1 MLEPAVCFL
10 QGMETQKGDQMRYLV
25 TGGAGFIGSN
35 FIRFLFNKYGD
46 DAQVVNLDKLTYAGI
61 RENLA
66 EFEGKPNYR
75 FQQGDIA
82 RPEDAAEAYRGVDGS
97 GVDVVVNF
105 AAETHVD
112 RSLMEAG
119 TFIETDVH
127 GVLVLLEEARKHAP
141 KLKKF
146 IQISTDEVY
155 GSIDEGSFTEMDPM
169 NPRNPY
175 SASKAG
181 GDRMAFAYSQ
191 TYGMPVVITRASN
204 NFGPYQYPEKL
215 IPLFVTNAIDDV
227 PLPLYGDGRNVR
239 DWLWADDHC
248 AAVDFLIDRGEPGEV
263 YNVGGGNERENREV
277 TQKILEL
284 VGKPPTLVRHVADR
298 QGHDRRYSLDSS
310 KLARLGFQAS
320 TDFDAALEKT
330 VRWYVENQS
339 WWRSIKE
346 KSAEYKAYYAKQY
359 ETRG

>member
-1 MLEPAVCFL
+1 
-10 QGMETQKGDQMRYLV
+10 MRYLV

-35 FIRFLFNKYGD
+35 FIRFLFDKYGD

-66 EFEGKPNYR
+66 EYEGKKNYR
-75 FQQGDIA
+75 FLQGDIA
-82 RPEDAAEAYRGVDGS
+82 RPEDVAEAYKGVDGS

-141 KLKKF
+141 KLKRF

-155 GSIDEGSFTEMDPM
+155 GSIESGSFRETDPL

-181 GDRMAFAYSQ
+181 GDRMAYAYAQ
-191 TYGMPVVITRASN
+191 TYGLPVIVTRASN
-204 NFGPYQYPEKL
+204 NFGPFQYPEKL
-215 IPLFVTNAIDDV
+215 IPLFVTNALDDL

-239 DWLWADDHC
+239 DWLYVEDHC
-248 AAVDFLIDRGEPGEV
+248 AAIDFLIESGENSET
-263 YNVGGGNERENREV
+263 YNIGGGNEKENREI
-277 TQKILEL
+277 TFRILEL
-284 VGKPPTLVRHVADR
+284 LKKPETLIKRVQDR
-298 QGHDRRYSLDSS
+298 QGHDRRYSIDTT
-310 KLARLGFQAS
+310 KLESLGFKL
-320 TDFDAALEKT
+320 TRDFDEALDKT
-330 VRWYVENQS
+330 VDWYVKNEK
-339 WWRSIKE
+339 WWRAIKE
-346 KSAEYKAYYAKQY
+346 RSAEYKAFYEKQY
-359 ETRG
+359 ANR

>member
-1 MLEPAVCFL
+1 
-10 QGMETQKGDQMRYLV
+10 MRYLV

-35 FIRFLFNKYGD
+35 FIRHLFNTYGED
-46 DAQVVNLDKLTYAGI
+46 VQVVNLDKLTYAGI

-66 EFEGKPNYR
+66 EYEGRRNYR

-82 RPEDAAEAYRGVDGS
+82 NPSDVAEAYKGVDGS

-141 KLKKF
+141 DLYRF

-155 GSIDEGSFTEMDPM
+155 GSIDEGSFTESDPL

-181 GDRMAFAYSQ
+181 GDRMAYAYAQ
-191 TYGMPVVITRASN
+191 TYGMPVIITRASN

-215 IPLFVTNAIDDV
+215 IPLFVTNAIDDL

-239 DWLWADDHC
+239 DWLFVEDHC
-248 AAVDFLIDRGEPGEV
+248 AAVDFLIHRGTNGEV
-263 YNVGGGNERENREV
+263 YNIGGGNECENRQI
-277 TQKILEL
+277 THRILEL
-284 VGKPPTLVRHVADR
+284 LGKPESLIKPVADR
-298 QGHDRRYSLDSS
+298 QGHDRRYSLSTA
-310 KLARLGFQAS
+310 KLEKLGFRCA
-320 TDFDAALEKT
+320 TNFDEALQRT
-330 VRWYVENQS
+330 VRWYVENEP
-339 WWRSIKE
+339 WWRAIKE
-346 KSAEYKAYYAKQY
+346 RSAEFKAYYQKQY
-359 ETRG
+359 GAR